1 MEKRLLILL
10 LCPLLLFWHWNDPAA
25 KKNQQGIA
33 AYQQQKYQ
41 EALNQFLSAKGI
53 KPDLPELKL
62 NTASALYQL
71 KKYEEALEEFSKIDL
86 EKSKLSKSHFYYNLG
101 NSYFRLNKFKEALE
115 NFKQS
120 LKLDPKDMDAKK
132 NYEITLQKMKKQK
145 GQNDQKQDKQP
156 KQKDKKHQ
164 NLMQYL
170 NQKEKQQL
178 EKKQKEKK
186 NQKAG
191 VSVREKDW

>member
-1 MEKRLLILL
+1 MEKRLVILL

-33 AYQQQKYQ
+33 AYQQKKYQ
-41 EALNQFLSAKGI
+41 EALNQFLAAKGI
-53 KPDLPELKL
+53 KPKLPELKL

-86 EKSKLSKSHFYYNLG
+86 EKSKLSKSNFFYNMG
-101 NSYFRLNKFKEALE
+101 NSYFRLQKYKEALE
-115 NFKQS
+115 NYKQS
-120 LKLDPKDMDAKK
+120 LKIDPKDIEAKK
-132 NYEITLQKMKKQK
+132 NFELTLQKMKKQD
-145 GQNDQKQDKQP
+145 GQNDQKQKKKP
-156 KQKDKKHQ
+156 KQQEQKHK

-178 EKKQKEKK
+178 ENKQKEQKNKK
-186 NQKAG
+186 MG
-191 VSVREKDW
+191 VSAKEKDW